1 MRTVILAVLAILGCE
16 SPAREQ
22 TAQEHVAA
30 AVGVDAD
37 TRAALEKAR
46 DVVWR
51 AWFAGDTATLA
62 RVIPAA
68 LAAGGDEGWTDRA
81 RTIADS
87 REFAQNGGKLLDLT
101 FDSTAFVLHGK
112 VAIVTA
118 RYATTT
124 VEPGSGKQVT
134 TRGYAVE
141 VFVLENGQWVNPFWH
156 LAN

>member
-1 MRTVILAVLAILGCE
+1 MRIITLTVLAVLACAGPVAE
-16 SPAREQ
+16 PP
-22 TAQEHVAA
+22 AQEPVASS
-30 AVGVDAD
+30 VDAE

-62 RVIPAA
+62 RVIPGA
-68 LAAGGDEGWTDRA
+68 LAASEGNGWSDRA
-81 RTIADS
+81 KTIAGS
-87 REFAQNGGKLLDLT
+87 REFATNGGKLVDIT
-101 FDSTAFVLHGK
+101 FDSTTFDLHGN

-124 VEPGSGKQVT
+124 IEPGSGKQVT
-134 TRGYAVE
+134 TRGHAVE

-156 LAN
+156 LR